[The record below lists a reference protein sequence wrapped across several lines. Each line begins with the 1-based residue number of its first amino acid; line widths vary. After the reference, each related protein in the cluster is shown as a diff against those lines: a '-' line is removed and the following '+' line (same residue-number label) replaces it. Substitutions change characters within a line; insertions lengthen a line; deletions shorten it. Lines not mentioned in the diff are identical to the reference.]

1 VVERGRRS
9 RGPVPAPLGAEP
21 RVVPRRQDRVLPE
34 ASLAALRLALG
45 DADVRTVEGTHSW
58 LITDPD
64 AFTEILTN
72 VLDAR
77 PPRGPVEGTPPTG
90 GPPETDVPTP

>member
-1 VVERGRRS
+1 VV
-9 RGPVPAPLGAEP
+9 
-21 RVVPRRQDRVLPE
+21 VVWGRQDRVLPE

-45 DADVRTVEGTHSW
+45 DAEVRTVEGTHSW

-72 VLDAR
+72 VLTDR
-77 PPRGPVEGTPPTG
+77 PLRDLVEGTPPTDL
-90 GPPETDVPTP
+90 PETDVPAS